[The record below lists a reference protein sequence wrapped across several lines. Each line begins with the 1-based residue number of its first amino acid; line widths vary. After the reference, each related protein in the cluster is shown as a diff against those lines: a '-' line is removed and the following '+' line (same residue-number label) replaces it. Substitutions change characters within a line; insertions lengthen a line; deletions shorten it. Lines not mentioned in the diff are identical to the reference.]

1 MKYYLRKFGFYLIA
15 FFAALTLNFAIPRL
29 LPGDPV
35 DIVLNRL
42 ASKGTVQ
49 PETRAAIAAMLGQ
62 DGNQSL
68 IEQYLSYLK
77 NIFTGNWGVSVAYFP
92 TPVLTVIKNALPW
105 TVCLVGITTILSFIL
120 QQIMGIAAGWKHGR
134 RFDSFIVPVST
145 VLQSVPYFWLA
156 LIFVFIFAKKLG
168 WFPLS
173 GGYDYQH
180 LNPVLS
186 PLFVASVLKY
196 AFLPALTILVSSF
209 GAGVVGMRNMM
220 VSTLSEDYITTAEAK
235 GLPERRI
242 KWNYAARN
250 AVLPSVSGFAVALG
264 NVVGGSLL
272 TETVFSYPGIGQQLL
287 LAVQN
292 NDYALMQG
300 IFMII
305 TTSVL
310 VVNFIVDILYGFI
323 DARTRQTD

>member
-1 MKYYLRKFGFYLIA
+1 MKYYLRKFGFYSIA
-15 FFAALTLNFAIPRL
+15 FFAALTLNFAIPRM
-29 LPGDPV
+29 LPGNPV
-35 DIVLNRL
+35 DIVLTRL

-62 DGNQSL
+62 NDNESL
-68 IEQYLSYLK
+68 LEQYIAYIK
-77 NIFTGNWGVSVAYFP
+77 NIFTGDWGVSVAYFP

-105 TVCLVGITTILSFIL
+105 TVGLVGLTTILSFIL
-120 QQIMGIAAGWKHGR
+120 QQIMGIAAGWKRGKK
-134 RFDSFIVPVST
+134 FDSFIVPVST
-145 VLQSVPYFWLA
+145 VFQSVPYFWLA

-173 GGYDYQH
+173 GGYDYQN

-186 PLFVASVLKY
+186 PLFVASVLQY

-235 GLPERRI
+235 GLSPSRI
-242 KWNYAARN
+242 KWHYAARN
-250 AVLPSVSGFAVALG
+250 AVLPSVSGFAVSLG

>member
-1 MKYYLRKFGFYLIA
+1 MKYYLRKFGFYLVA
-15 FFAALTLNFAIPRL
+15 FIAALTLNFAIPRM

-49 PETRAAIAAMLGQ
+49 PETRAAIESMLGQ
-62 DGNQSL
+62 SDGQPL
-68 IEQYLSYLK
+68 WEQYITYVK
-77 NIFTGNWGVSVAYFP
+77 NIFTGNWGTSVAFFP
-92 TPVLTVIKNALPW
+92 TPVLDVIKNALPW
-105 TVCLVGITTILSFIL
+105 TICLVGITTILSFIL
-120 QQIMGIAAGWKHGR
+120 HQIMGIGGGWRHGKK
-134 RFDSFIVPVST
+134 FDSFIVPVST
-145 VLQSVPYFWLA
+145 VFQSVPYFWLA
-156 LIFVFIFAKKLG
+156 LIFVSIFAKNLG

-186 PLFVASVLKY
+186 PMFVGSLLHY

-220 VSTLSEDYITTAEAK
+220 VSTLSEDYIVTAEAK
-235 GLPERRI
+235 GLSNSRI
-242 KWNYAARN
+242 KWGYAARN
-250 AVLPSVSGFAVALG
+250 AVLPSVSGFAVSLG

-287 LAVQN
+287 MAVQN

-323 DARTRQTD
+323 DPRTRQTD

>member
-68 IEQYLSYLK
+68 IEQYISYLK

-120 QQIMGIAAGWKHGR
+120 QQIMGIAAGWKYGR

-180 LNPVLS
+180 LNPVMS

>member
-68 IEQYLSYLK
+68 IEQYISYLK

-180 LNPVLS
+180 LNPVMS

>member
-1 MKYYLRKFGFYLIA
+1 M
-15 FFAALTLNFAIPRL
+15 
-29 LPGDPV
+29 
-35 DIVLNRL
+35 
-42 ASKGTVQ
+42 
-49 PETRAAIAAMLGQ
+49 
-62 DGNQSL
+62 
-68 IEQYLSYLK
+68 
-77 NIFTGNWGVSVAYFP
+77 
-92 TPVLTVIKNALPW
+92 
-105 TVCLVGITTILSFIL
+105 
-120 QQIMGIAAGWKHGR
+120 
-134 RFDSFIVPVST
+134 ST
-145 VLQSVPYFWLA
+145 VFQSVPYFWLA
-156 LIFVFIFAKKLG
+156 LIFVSIFAKNLG

-186 PLFVASVLKY
+186 PMFVGSLLHY

-220 VSTLSEDYITTAEAK
+220 VSTLSEDYIVTAEAK
-235 GLPERRI
+235 GLSNSRI
-242 KWNYAARN
+242 KWGYAARN
-250 AVLPSVSGFAVALG
+250 AVLPSVSGFAVSLG

-287 LAVQN
+287 MAVQN

-323 DARTRQTD
+323 DPRTRQTD

>member
-1 MKYYLRKFGFYLIA
+1 MKYYLRKLGFYLVA
-15 FFAALTLNFAIPRL
+15 FIAALTLNFAIPRM

-49 PETRAAIAAMLGQ
+49 PETRAAIESMLGQ
-62 DGNQSL
+62 SDGQPL
-68 IEQYLSYLK
+68 WEQYITYVK
-77 NIFTGNWGVSVAYFP
+77 NIFTGNWGTSVAFFP
-92 TPVLTVIKNALPW
+92 TPVLDVIKNALPW
-105 TVCLVGITTILSFIL
+105 TICLVGITTILSFIL
-120 QQIMGIAAGWKHGR
+120 QQIMGIAAGWKHGKK
-134 RFDSFIVPVST
+134 FDSFIVPVST
-145 VLQSVPYFWLA
+145 VFQSVPYFWLA
-156 LIFVFIFAKKLG
+156 LIFVSIFAKNLG
-168 WFPLS
+168 S

-186 PLFVASVLKY
+186 PMFVGSLLHY

-220 VSTLSEDYITTAEAK
+220 VSTLSEDYIVTAEAK
-235 GLPERRI
+235 GLSNSRI
-242 KWNYAARN
+242 KWGYAARN
-250 AVLPSVSGFAVALG
+250 AVLPSVSGFAVSLG

-287 LAVQN
+287 MAVQN

-323 DARTRQTD
+323 DPRTRQTD

>member
-1 MKYYLRKFGFYLIA
+1 MKYYLRKFGFYVIA
-15 FFAALTLNFAIPRL
+15 FFSALTLNFAIPRM
-29 LPGDPV
+29 LPGNPV
-35 DIVLNRL
+35 DVVMTRL

-49 PETRAAIAAMLGQ
+49 AETRAAIESMLGQ
-62 DGNQSL
+62 NDGQTL
-68 IEQYLSYLK
+68 IQEYLTYVK
-77 NIFTGNWGVSVAYFP
+77 NIFTGNWGMSVAYFP
-92 TPVLTVIKNALPW
+92 TPVTEVIKNALPW
-105 TVCLVGITTILSFIL
+105 TIGLVGLTTVFSFLL

-134 RFDSFIVPVST
+134 RFDRFIVPVST

-156 LIFVFIFAKKLG
+156 LIFVFIFAKSLG

-173 GGYDYQH
+173 GGYDYQR

-186 PLFVASVLKY
+186 PLFVGSVLQH

-209 GAGVVGMRNMM
+209 GIGVVGMRNMM
-220 VSTLSEDYITTAEAK
+220 VSTLSEDYILTAEAK
-235 GLPERRI
+235 GLSSSRI
-242 KWNYAARN
+242 KWRYAARN

-287 LAVQN
+287 MAVQN

-323 DARTRQTD
+323 DARTRQRD